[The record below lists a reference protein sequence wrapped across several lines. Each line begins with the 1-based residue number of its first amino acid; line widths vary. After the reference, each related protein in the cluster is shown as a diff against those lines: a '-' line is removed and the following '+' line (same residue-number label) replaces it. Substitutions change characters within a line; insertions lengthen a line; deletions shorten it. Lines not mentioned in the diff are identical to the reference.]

1 MPKEYSTPGP
11 RAIYP
16 ELCDSRSLAKCGI
29 VANALWP
36 RLVVQADDQGRLAG
50 NAIDVLG
57 LCFPKMLDRVT
68 VRQVRTALD
77 EIEVAGMI
85 ARYEVDGE
93 PYVQILTW
101 WDWQASM
108 RRAYPSRH
116 PARAGWDDAV
126 YGFEDHPPTYRA
138 VRGLPAR
145 RHAEDEP
152 DPSDGDAGTAL
163 EPHRAGTAT
172 AREPHRAVPEADTNR
187 TLPAPEPHRAALT
200 GAQPHAR
207 VQAQPRV
214 RGARPDP
221 TRPMPENEEIPPPPA
236 ERGRRKDETNPR
248 AESTAPRQ
256 TGANPRANGASP
268 RQEREAEKRGP
279 TKLGDI
285 LAEAQRRQQGDEEP
299 DKPAEPEAVPWL
311 R

>member
-11 RAIYP
+11 RAVYP

-50 NAIDVLG
+50 DAIDVLG

-68 VRQVRTALD
+68 ARHVRTALD
-77 EIEVAGMI
+77 EIEAAGMVQ
-85 ARYEVDGE
+85 RYQVEGE
-93 PYVQILTW
+93 PYIQILTW

-116 PARAGWDDAV
+116 PAPPGWDDAV

-145 RHAEDEP
+145 RRSED
-152 DPSDGDAGTAL
+152 DQ
-163 EPHRAGTAT
+163 EPHGADAAT
-172 AREPHRAVPEADTNR
+172 APQPQQNGTVPLR
-187 TLPAPEPHRAALT
+187 EPHRAALAGT
-200 GAQPHAR
+200 QPHAR
-207 VQAQPRV
+207 TRAQPRP

-221 TRPMPENEEIPPPPA
+221 TRPDPTVPENGVIPPPPA
-236 ERGRRKDETNPR
+236 ERGRRKDKTNPR
-248 AESTAPRQ
+248 AAGAAPRQ
-256 TGANPRANGASP
+256 EGTNPRANGASP
-268 RQEREAEKRGP
+268 RQRRQAEKRAP
-279 TKLGDI
+279 TQLGSV
-285 LAEAQRRQQGDEEP
+285 LRESARRQAEADVDEDELP
-299 DKPAEPEAVPWL
+299 WKQSSPKAEAKP
-311 R
+311 

>member
-50 NAIDVLG
+50 NAVDVLG

-68 VRQVRTALD
+68 VRQVRIALD
-77 EIEVAGMI
+77 EVEAAGMI
-85 ARYEVDGE
+85 SRYEIDGE
-93 PYVQILTW
+93 PYIQILTW
-101 WDWQASM
+101 WEWQASM

-116 PARAGWDDAV
+116 PAPPEWIDAV
-126 YGFEDHPPTYRA
+126 YGFEDHPKTYREA
-138 VRGLPAR
+138 RGLPAR
-145 RHAEDEP
+145 RRSEDDPEPHAA
-152 DPSDGDAGTAL
+152 DAGTA
-163 EPHRAGTAT
+163 PQPQPAVPAT
-172 AREPHRAVPEADTNR
+172 AAGPHG
-187 TLPAPEPHRAALT
+187 AALT
-200 GAQPHAR
+200 GAKPC
-207 VQAQPRV
+207 P

-221 TRPMPENEEIPPPPA
+221 TDSMPENEEIPPPPA

-248 AESTAPRQ
+248 AEGTSPRQ
-256 TGANPRANGASP
+256 TGDNPRANGSSP

-279 TKLGDI
+279 TRLGDI
-285 LAEAQRRQQGDEEP
+285 LGEMAKRQGDDDAPSWMQPSEV
-299 DKPAEPEAVPWL
+299 K

>member
-36 RLVVQADDQGRLAG
+36 RLVAQADDQGRLAG
-50 NAIDVLG
+50 NAVDVLG

-68 VRQVRTALD
+68 VRHVRIALD
-77 EIEVAGMI
+77 EIEAAEMI
-85 ARYEVDGE
+85 ARYEVAGE
-93 PYVQILTW
+93 PYIQLLTW

-116 PARAGWDDAV
+116 PAPEGWTDAV

-145 RHAEDEP
+145 RRADD
-152 DPSDGDAGTAL
+152 DP
-163 EPHRAGTAT
+163 EPHGADMAT
-172 AREPHRAVPEADTNR
+172 APEPQRNGSV
-187 TLPAPEPHRAALT
+187 PAPEPHGAANAL
-200 GAQPHAR
+200 AQPHTR
-207 VQAQPRV
+207 LPAQPQA

-221 TRPMPENEEIPPPPA
+221 TDSMPENEEIPPPPA
-236 ERGRRKDETNPR
+236 ERGRRDEGTNPR
-248 AESTAPRQ
+248 AEGTSPRQ
-256 TGANPRANGASP
+256 TGDNPRANGSSP
-268 RQEREAEKRGP
+268 RQERQAEKRGP
-279 TKLGDI
+279 TKLGSI
-285 LAEAQRRQQGDEEP
+285 LAEAQRRQHD
-299 DKPAEPEAVPWL
+299 DEPEWMHEKPVEVES
-311 R
+311 